1 MSGFNTIY
9 HEVWVGIKVDRVKFY
24 SEYDLA
30 CGWQLDKAS
39 ERINDH
45 SIEKEWSLEDVIEFF
60 NILKYMQVESFA
72 EYIEEKTSIICKDYI
87 KKINTGIGKFLS
99 LNKHF
104 IVSMHGDINYSGTED
119 FLEIIAIY
127 GVYKEI
133 SIFEFKIFLDKDNVS
148 LHMVLKHKKIVDY
161 FDDIIK
167 DKIMSDSF
175 NAEIILSKFL
185 DEKDLHLP
193 PSLTEKDILNLISD
207 YIELDTERVNI
218 NFLRKIIQFPTG
230 VGLNITDKIK
240 LNAKRKEKEE
250 SEKILSQGTGMQSS
264 VSIRYERG
272 LDEAIKLN
280 NNGDIREM
288 SIIINRDWIEQ
299 NKDYP
304 TLWNNFI
311 YLFGIVDSKIRL
323 TTVSKENEISALES
337 VFMPSGNHLYRTSF
351 TFNLKEMIATAQ
363 VYSYIKALNV
373 LGVRIE
379 DMIEWFFNDY
389 LLVEFSITDFV
400 IKMPSDSSSYF
411 EKCRTILPEIDRI
424 FKQYNILIEDDEI
437 DQELIQISSSS
448 VKVKDVKSFIS
459 CKYAYPVGD
468 WYKTAT
474 FLLFSDQ
481 SNLFFLPDKD
491 EKYENFLDLI
501 MRDNVRKT
509 DFQEYQIQGMDW
521 LFDNGIVIENE
532 EGFIKV
538 ADVETIFILKE
549 LYHEEVLNYFHYQ
562 PSLRGVIDSLAEKEI
577 IVFENSLLTRNEQ
590 DYFDFYLN
598 KSKFTNGYDIRNRYL
613 HGTNANDEEQY
624 ESDYCSIIKLII
636 ILVLKIN
643 DDLCLTDKYKI

>member
-1 MSGFNTIY
+1 MG
-9 HEVWVGIKVDRVKFY
+9 VIKMDRVKFY
-24 SEYDLA
+24 SEHDLA
-30 CGWQLDKAS
+30 CGWELDKVI
-39 ERINDH
+39 ERINDY

-60 NILKYMQVESFA
+60 NILKYMQVERFA
-72 EYIEEKTSIICKDYI
+72 EYIEEKTSITSTEYI
-87 KKINTGIGKFLS
+87 KKIKAGIGKFLG
-99 LNKHF
+99 LNKDF
-104 IVSMHGDINYSGTED
+104 IVSMYDATNYHGTED
-119 FLEIIAIY
+119 FLEIIEIY
-127 GVYKEI
+127 GIYKDI
-133 SIFEFKIFLDKDNVS
+133 PSVEFKVFLDKDSVS
-148 LHMVLKHKKIVDY
+148 LRMVLKYKKIVDY
-161 FDDIIK
+161 FDEIIK

-175 NAEIILSKFL
+175 NVEIIISKFL

-207 YIELDTERVNI
+207 YIELDTERVSI
-218 NFLRKIIQFPTG
+218 NFLRKIIHFPTG
-230 VGLNITDKIK
+230 AGLNITDKIK

-250 SEKILSQGTGMQSS
+250 SEKIFSQGNVMQSS
-264 VSIRYERG
+264 VSIRYESG
-272 LDEAIKLN
+272 LDESIKLN
-280 NNGDIREM
+280 NNGDIREI
-288 SIIINRDWIEQ
+288 SIIVNRDWIEQ

-311 YLFGIVDSKIRL
+311 YLFGVVDSKIRL
-323 TTVSKENEISALES
+323 TTVSKENEIRALES
-337 VFMPSGNHLYRTSF
+337 AFMPSGKHLYRTSF

-363 VYSYIKALNV
+363 IYSYIKVLNV

-379 DMIEWFFNDY
+379 NMIEWFFNDY
-389 LLVEFSITDFV
+389 LSIEFSVTDFV

-411 EKCRTILPEIDRI
+411 EKCRTILPEIDRV
-424 FKQYNILIEDDEI
+424 FKQYNVLIEDGEI

-459 CKYAYPVGD
+459 CKYVYPVGE
-468 WYKTAT
+468 WYKKAA

-481 SNLFFLPDKD
+481 SSLFYLPDKD
-491 EKYENFLDLI
+491 IKHENFLDFI
-501 MRDNVRKT
+501 THDNVKKN
-509 DFQEYQIQGMDW
+509 DFQEYQIQRINW
-521 LFDNGIVIENE
+521 LFDNGIVVEDE

-562 PSLRGVIDSLAEKEI
+562 PSLRSVIDSLAEKEI

-613 HGTNANDEEQY
+613 HGTNINNEEQY
-624 ESDYCSIIKLII
+624 ESDYYSIIKLII

-643 DDLCLTDKYKI
+643 DDLCLTDEC